1 MFRRTQPLPYGVPSG
16 PGSVKCAC
24 RAARVSK
31 RLPLNVQLILSRR
44 LSVRTSAGQPI
55 ASLTGLP
62 ARLSISTR
70 VSIVNFAVFLF
81 TATDT
86 RGRETIRIPAASD
99 CFTLHEKRAM
109 DEGGANVKGG
119 RANWRTSERRLGI
132 GAGKVLSLWAAIA
145 ISDSFNLNPAVHSPH
160 GLGYRQFPTAAQL
173 TLLVIA
179 AFFATGYAE
188 GRSGFCPA
196 ATAGFRFK
204 HSPAALKPRPRLST
218 ISHIQP
224 VLVHPLVIV
233 GLGGLIFGVQ
243 AALTQSHRTHLRH
256 QLFRCRN

>member
-31 RLPLNVQLILSRR
+31 RLGLNVQLILSRR

-109 DEGGANVKGG
+109 GEGGANVKGG

-145 ISDSFNLNPAVHSPH
+145 ISDSFNLNPAVHPPH
-160 GLGYRQFPTAAQL
+160 GQARPLLPAISNCGAAHPSGDNR
-173 TLLVIA
+173 
-179 AFFATGYAE
+179 FF
-188 GRSGFCPA
+188 RN
-196 ATAGFRFK
+196 
-204 HSPAALKPRPRLST
+204 RLSRGT
-218 ISHIQP
+218 IRVSS
-224 VLVHPLVIV
+224 
-233 GLGGLIFGVQ
+233 G
-243 AALTQSHRTHLRH
+243 RN
-256 QLFRCRN
+256 CRI